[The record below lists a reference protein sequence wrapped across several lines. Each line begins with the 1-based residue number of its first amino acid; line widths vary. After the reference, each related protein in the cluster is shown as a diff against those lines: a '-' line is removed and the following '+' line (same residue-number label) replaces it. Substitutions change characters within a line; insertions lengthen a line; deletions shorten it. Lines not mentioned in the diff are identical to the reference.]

1 MSRSKRLQV
10 ATLLSLLVMSGV
22 AACGDSDG
30 DPEEAPST
38 GSSGAL
44 TEPGSALEVGET
56 ATVTRDGAGEVLE
69 VTITGIERG
78 TASDLAGI
86 DKPSA
91 PGEFPFFVS
100 YELTHVSGDSPYL
113 PVDHFL
119 TGWAGDTQLSK
130 LTILEPFP
138 ACQEETFPADVAVGT
153 TVEGCATFVSEE
165 ADAPLDRVQFS
176 YGEDYDSFDDH
187 QVSWTQS

>member
-1 MSRSKRLQV
+1 MSRSRRRQL
-10 ATLLSLLVMSGV
+10 ATLLSLLVMCGA
-22 AACGDSDG
+22 AACGETDS

-38 GSSGAL
+38 GSSGGL

-69 VTITGIERG
+69 VTITGIEKG
-78 TASDLAGI
+78 TSSDLSGVEN
-86 DKPSA
+86 PSA
-91 PGEFPFFVS
+91 PGEIPFFVR

-119 TGWAGDTQLSK
+119 TGWAGEAQLAK

-153 TVEGCATFVSEE
+153 TVEGCATFVV
-165 ADAPLDRVQFS
+165 DRGGAPLDRVQFS
-176 YGEDYDSFDDH
+176 YGEDYASFDDH
-187 QVSWTQS
+187 QISWER